1 MSSIKQEIIA
11 DIRKTKQSVKI
22 AVAWLTDSDFIDEL
36 AQKIRK
42 KEGFVVEI
50 VVSGHQDNK
59 ETVLKAKIM
68 ALMDIGASVKTYGS
82 ANPQDGGFMH
92 CKFYIIDDE
101 FAKSGSY
108 NWSKGAEKNVEC
120 LDEVALEPKQKLF
133 RKLFGSGM
141 DYVRLSKNSMPKK

>member
-1 MSSIKQEIIA
+1 MNSIKQEIIA
-11 DIRKTKQSVKI
+11 DIRKAKQSVKV
-22 AVAWLTDSDFIDEL
+22 AVAWLTDSDFVAAL
-36 AQKIRK
+36 AQKITK
-42 KEGFVVEI
+42 KQDFIIEI

-59 ETVLKAKIM
+59 EIVLKTKMM
-68 ALMDIGASVKTYGS
+68 ALMELGAVVKTYGS
-82 ANPQDGGFMH
+82 ANPQDGEFMH

-133 RKLFGSGM
+133 RKLFGNGRV
-141 DYVRLSKNSMPKK
+141 YAILKK